1 MQNTDPND
9 SIQLIPASRFNYDEL
24 TAIYNQTR
32 VDYMIPMPMNA
43 ARLAEYVRIYDVD
56 LEHSLVAATRDGQML
71 GVAPS

>member
-43 ARLAEYVRIYDVD
+43 ARLAGTCA
-56 LEHSLVAATRDGQML
+56 STM
-71 GVAPS
+71 